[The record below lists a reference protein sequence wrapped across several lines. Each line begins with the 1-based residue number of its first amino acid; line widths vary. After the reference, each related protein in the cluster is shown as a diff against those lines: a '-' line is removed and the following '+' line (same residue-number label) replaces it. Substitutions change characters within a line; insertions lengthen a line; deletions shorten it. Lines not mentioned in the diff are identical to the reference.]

1 MDGLPWYSGLIARI
15 LLLGREYS
23 SKNHSP
29 LFSVAIILY
38 SVSHHFLAMHTHL
51 AAQKVRDYVI
61 IMLHAHFI

>member
-1 MDGLPWYSGLIARI
+1 MDGLPWYSGLITRI

-29 LFSVAIILY
+29 LFSVAIY
-38 SVSHHFLAMHTHL
+38 SVSPHSLAMHTHL

-61 IMLHAHFI
+61 IML